1 MPYRYF
7 SVLLASLC
15 WLGLTQ
21 AASADDAAKEP
32 SFEKDVAPL
41 LTARCVKCH
50 GANKLEGGLDLR
62 RRFLMAKG
70 GDSGAA
76 IVPGKPD
83 ESLLLQRITAGEM
96 PPDKPDRLSE
106 SQVDLLR
113 RWLASGAKTVGE
125 KEAPLEDTEITSRV
139 TAEDRQFWSFRTPT
153 RPAVPIV
160 QHTDRVRTPIDA
172 FLLAKL
178 EAQAAMPSLSFN
190 RDADKPVLIRRLY
203 MDLLGLP
210 PTTQQLDEFMS
221 DTSHEAYER
230 LVDRLLASP
239 AYGERWGRHWLDVA
253 GYADSDGY
261 LAADRLRPEAWRYR
275 DYVIRALNADL
286 PYDRFLVEQVA
297 GDEITDWR
305 RASELT
311 PEMIDG
317 LVATG
322 FLRTALDPTY
332 PGYTEPNE
340 IHQVLADTMQIVS
353 TSLLGLTV
361 HCARCHSHKFDPVSQ
376 RDYYGLM
383 AVFTPSFD
391 PARWQ
396 PSEVRG
402 IALASEAQQARI
414 TEQNQKADARIAELL
429 KQFAELQKSTRLKR
443 LQHLLGNA
451 ASELTVDVQTQLV
464 EALAI
469 PADKRNAQQKMLV
482 SKHGIQESFADAELE
497 ARYPEFKEESSKLKA
512 AAAAEGAL
520 KKNIIKLRGLADL
533 DDKPAMTHIFRR
545 GDYSKLGTEVS
556 PSVPEVLVPASHS
569 FAPQASYKS
578 TGRRT
583 EFAKW
588 LTDPLNPLTARVHV
602 NRAWAHFFGKGI
614 VPTLANFGRSGAK
627 PTHPE
632 LLDWLA
638 TEFIRSGWSQKALHR
653 LLVTSTVYR
662 QSSELDS
669 TKSQL
674 DPNNVWLSSWPSRR
688 VEGEVVRDSMLAVA
702 DKLHVPMFGSPSPVA
717 LQGDGSVITADD
729 AASNRRSIY
738 LIVRRSQHLTLLDL
752 FDTPMM
758 ETNCTE
764 RKVSIVPLQA
774 LAMLNGPF
782 AERAATALADRVLRD
797 ASNDADRID
806 LAYRGLMTR
815 TASAHER
822 QAIADFLAS
831 VLAEQL
837 GAKLATATDAEKQA
851 ATRAAWI
858 QAALVLLNTSEFLYL
873 H

>member
-1 MPYRYF
+1 MPNRCF
-7 SVLLASLC
+7 PAVLASL
-15 WLGLTQ
+15 LFVG
-21 AASADDAAKEP
+21 AVRGAFADDAAP
-32 SFEKDVAPL
+32 TLSFERDVAPL
-41 LTARCVKCH
+41 LTARCAKCH
-50 GANKLEGGLDLR
+50 GGGKLEGGLDVR
-62 RRFLMAKG
+62 RRFLIAKG

-83 ESLLLQRITAGEM
+83 DSLLLQRITSGEM
-96 PPDKPDRLSE
+96 PPDKPDRLNE
-106 SQVDLLR
+106 QQIDVLK
-113 RWLASGAKTVGE
+113 RWIAAGAKTAAE
-125 KEAPLEDTEITSRV
+125 KEAPLEEAEVASRV
-139 TAEDRQFWSFRTPT
+139 TPEDRKFWSFQTPV
-153 RPAVPIV
+153 RPPVPVV
-160 QHTDRVRTPIDA
+160 QNTDRVRTPIDA

-178 EAQAAMPSLSFN
+178 EALSPTTKFSFN
-190 RDADKPVLIRRLY
+190 RDADKQVLIRRLCV
-203 MDLLGLP
+203 DLLGLP
-210 PTTQQLDEFMS
+210 PTIQQLDEFLADNS
-221 DTSHEAYER
+221 DDAYER

-275 DYVIRALNADL
+275 DYVIRSLNADL
-286 PYDRFLVEQVA
+286 PYDRFLTEQVA

-340 IHQVLADTMQIVS
+340 IHQVLADTMQIVG
-353 TSLLGLTV
+353 TSLMGLTV
-361 HCARCHSHKFDPVSQ
+361 HCARCHAHKFDPVSQ
-376 RDYYGLM
+376 RDYYGMLAM
-383 AVFTPSFD
+383 FTPSLD

-402 IALASEAQQARI
+402 IALASEAQQSRI
-414 TEQNQKADARIAELL
+414 TESNQKADARITELL
-429 KQFAELQKSTRLKR
+429 KQYAELQKATRLRR
-443 LQHLLGNA
+443 LRELLGDR
-451 ASELTVDVQTQLV
+451 LT
-464 EALAI
+464 AI
-469 PADKRNAQQKMLV
+469 PAEEQSQLADVLAIAPDKRNATQKMLAM
-482 SKHGIQESFADAELE
+482 KHGVQESLADVDLE
-497 ARYPEFKEESSKLKA
+497 ARYPEFKEDGGKLKA
-512 AAAAEGAL
+512 AAAAEAAL
-520 KKNIIKLRGLADL
+520 KKNIVKLRGLADL

-545 GDYSKLGTEVS
+545 GDYSKLGNEVG
-556 PSVPEVLVPASHS
+556 PSVPEVLAPVSTS
-569 FAPQASYKS
+569 FAPAPGYKT
-578 TGRRT
+578 TGRRAA
-583 EFAKW
+583 FAKW
-588 LTDPLNPLTARVHV
+588 LVDPSNPLTARVHV
-602 NRAWAHFFGKGI
+602 NRVWAHHFGKGI
-614 VPTLANFGRSGAK
+614 VPTLANFGRSGVK

-638 TEFIRSGWSQKALHR
+638 TEFIRSGWSQKALQR
-653 LLVTSTVYR
+653 LIVISTAYR
-662 QSSELDS
+662 QSSEQNAA
-669 TKSQL
+669 KSQL
-674 DPNNVWLSSWPSRR
+674 DPENTLLVSWPPRR
-688 VEGEVVRDSMLAVA
+688 VEGEVLRDSTLAIA

-729 AASNRRSIY
+729 TTGNRRSIY
-738 LIVRRSQHLTLLDL
+738 LIVRRSQHLTLFDL

-782 AERAATALADRVLRD
+782 AERSATALADRLLRD

-806 LAYRGLMTR
+806 LAYRGLLSR
-815 TASAHER
+815 PASATER
-822 QAIADFLAS
+822 QAIADFLTSAQAEP
-831 VLAEQL
+831 LA
-837 GAKLATATDAEKQA
+837 AKPSATDAEKQA
-851 ATRAAWI
+851 ALRAAWT